1 LRQELERHEAAEL
14 GVFGLV
20 HHAHAAATE
29 LFPNAVVGN
38 GLADHEALASQQN
51 AGVLRNDA
59 SIRRVYRQ
67 VNAHRNCRA
76 GYLRWRTEELRWRGT
91 DCPPLLKTFAA
102 IDGPAL
108 RGLEGDGGFLPTLGT
123 RGGGFGSVPAGVRR
137 RLPALGL
144 AGFAALGFVL
154 ETLVRVKDLLAG
166 GKDKIATALDTLQH
180 FVPVFHAQLPCSNGP
195 PLPFGWMGDGAF
207 VRPPPCREQA

>member
-1 LRQELERHEAAEL
+1 MAGNRHLRAIL
-14 GVFGLV
+14 GR
-20 HHAHAAATE
+20 
-29 LFPNAVVGN
+29 
-38 GLADHEALASQQN
+38 ASP
-51 AGVLRNDA
+51 
-59 SIRRVYRQ
+59 Q
-67 VNAHRNCRA
+67 VNAQRDCRA
-76 GYLRWRTEELRWRGT
+76 GYLRWRTEELRWGGA

-108 RGLEGDGGFLPTLGT
+108 GGLEGDGSFLPTLGT
-123 RGGGFGSVPAGVRR
+123 RGSGFGAMAAGIGL

-166 GKDKIATALDTLQH
+166 GKDEIVTALDTLQH